1 MLSGPVGTGPR
12 PGAAPLDDF
21 PGAGLLGDGLDQH
34 DVVARI
40 FVRHER
46 WAALGV
52 CRWMQLTPIAAI
64 PRPAVVERAR
74 LGRRAAIKQNPRP
87 GARRQG
93 GAVPIRRG
101 FLRVGEGAAVVLP
114 GPRPPGLETQAPR
127 AQPPKGAV
135 G

>member
-1 MLSGPVGTGPR
+1 MLSGPVATGPC
-12 PGAAPLDDF
+12 PGAAPLDDCA
-21 PGAGLLGDGLDQH
+21 GAGLLGDGLDQH
-34 DVVARI
+34 DVVARN

-93 GAVPIRRG
+93 GAVPIRRWFWWMAVRPG
-101 FLRVGEGAAVVLP
+101 FSL
-114 GPRPPGLETQAPR
+114 PRPPQR
-127 AQPPKGAV
+127 RF
-135 G
+135 